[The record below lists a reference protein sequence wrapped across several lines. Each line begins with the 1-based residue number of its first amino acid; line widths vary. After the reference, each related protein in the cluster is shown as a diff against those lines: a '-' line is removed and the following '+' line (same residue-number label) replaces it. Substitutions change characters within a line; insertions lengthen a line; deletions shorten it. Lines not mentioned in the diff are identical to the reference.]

1 MTPAP
6 RRIAQ
11 AAEAALDVLLR
22 AALEPAAG
30 DELAAARAAL
40 ESDVGRAGEGALAR
54 ARRLGFATAIT
65 GDADDARHY
74 LDAVRSVGPTE
85 LRAIATRILNVDHLT
100 LAVALADGATARDE
114 TVAALT
120 PRLEA
125 MVVAAPALAEKHAT
139 AVAPAVGSGEAVRF
153 VTPAGVR
160 VLVLSDGSAPL
171 VSVQASW
178 IDRSEG
184 LGSAGDDAAPVIATM
199 LERGTRT
206 RSAADIAAEIQA
218 IGGVLKG
225 FAAPGTLG
233 LRADFLPQHLGRGL
247 ALLADC
253 AGAPGVRGAGARRRR
268 SGAAGAGT
276 RRRARRRR
284 DGAGGAAAV
293 RRDVVAG
300 NRAARRRRR
309 PVDPRPLRAAGSLP
323 PPLPAVAPGRRRR
336 GQRRSRRRRRTAHQ
350 RFPRFASASPAPASA
365 SPVPAVRGE
374 GQGEGRPAAAP
385 APPPPAPGQAD
396 VRPTT
401 VFRAKSGHESSA
413 VIGYPTFAPG
423 DPNRPAMDVLAELL
437 AGEGGRLA
445 AALADERTLGCRA
458 GARVAPAAAAGWLA
472 ITLTCPPARLDA
484 GVSAARA
491 ALARL
496 VPAGVTPD
504 EVTQAAR
511 RLVGTR
517 AAALRTRMA
526 VADALV
532 RDEGWGLPMLAY
544 RRAPAAFTRVT
555 AADVARAAQAA
566 LDPKREIIAVV
577 HPPSATPALARTSS
591 GSPGRAEAGR

>member
-1 MTPAP
+1 MP
-6 RRIAQ
+6 
-11 AAEAALDVLLR
+11 
-22 AALEPAAG
+22 
-30 DELAAARAAL
+30 
-40 ESDVGRAGEGALAR
+40 
-54 ARRLGFATAIT
+54 
-65 GDADDARHY
+65 
-74 LDAVRSVGPTE
+74 
-85 LRAIATRILNVDHLT
+85 
-100 LAVALADGATARDE
+100 
-114 TVAALT
+114 
-120 PRLEA
+120 
-125 MVVAAPALAEKHAT
+125 
-139 AVAPAVGSGEAVRF
+139 
-153 VTPAGVR
+153 
-160 VLVLSDGSAPL
+160 
-171 VSVQASW
+171 
-178 IDRSEG
+178 
-184 LGSAGDDAAPVIATM
+184 
-199 LERGTRT
+199 
-206 RSAADIAAEIQA
+206 
-218 IGGVLKG
+218 
-225 FAAPGTLG
+225 
-233 LRADFLPQHLGRGL
+233 
-247 ALLADC
+247 
-253 AGAPGVRGAGARRRR
+253 
-268 SGAAGAGT
+268 
-276 RRRARRRR
+276 
-284 DGAGGAAAV
+284 
-293 RRDVVAG
+293 
-300 NRAARRRRR
+300 
-309 PVDPRPLRAAGSLP
+309 
-323 PPLPAVAPGRRRR
+323 
-336 GQRRSRRRRRTAHQ
+336 
-350 RFPRFASASPAPASA
+350 ASPA
-365 SPVPAVRGE
+365 
-374 GQGEGRPAAAP
+374 
-385 APPPPAPGQAD
+385 QAD

-437 AGEGGRLA
+437 AGEGGRLT